1 MDDTSKLPTQS
12 TQQPQQQ
19 VAITPDKLVTI
30 EVKDENSALNLLVAF
45 VNVAQQRGVFKIEES
60 AKIFECIKMFQR
72 SAAVGGSGSDKV

>member
-1 MDDTSKLPTQS
+1 MDEASKQPGQS

-19 VAITPDKLVTI
+19 VAITADKLVTI

-45 VNVAQQRGVFKIEES
+45 VNVAQQRGVFKIDES

-72 SAAVGGSGSDKV
+72 SAVGGSSSDKV